1 VMSEYVSRCT
11 LTANGQA
18 IEDFKTVS
26 EKEIELH
33 KPVNLMNKTGVCKIT
48 PRYGVSVD
56 YVVPEDVPEFDWEA
70 MSNGTLAIEFGHGK
84 RTTYTGVYIAK
95 VGDQKIDGDNETVRA
110 IELIATGRVK
120 E

>member
-1 VMSEYVSRCT
+1 MSEYVNRCF
-11 LTANGQA
+11 LEANGQA

-26 EKEIELH
+26 EKEVEHH
-33 KPVNLMNKTGVCKIT
+33 KAVKLMNKTGVSGVT
-48 PRYGVSVD
+48 PRYGVDVD
-56 YVVPEDVPEFDWEA
+56 YVVPEDATEFDWEG
-70 MSNGTLAIEFGHGK
+70 MKNGTLTIEYVNGK

-95 VGDQKIDGDNETVRA
+95 VGQQKIDGDNELVRP